1 MLPVNFLHPPEYPSQ
16 ELSDLL
22 AETDSL
28 QSGTGERDDVIVKLA
43 DELDRV
49 TVEHDAA
56 KRANS
61 KLNRQQASADMPQV
75 LDYVNQA
82 RCRRMQSTDCNQ
94 PIASI
99 SRIMRNLFPQPLTFL
114 TFDCALIYPHTSLS
128 APQKSREFDLRL
140 LVKNQERK
148 VELAEMGAKRARLL
162 LREAVAMGLPVALPP
177 GMGGDGGGGGSPVR
191 HARTGAY

>member
-1 MLPVNFLHPPEYPSQ
+1 M
-16 ELSDLL
+16 
-22 AETDSL
+22 

-75 LDYVNQA
+75 LDYVN
-82 RCRRMQSTDCNQ
+82 
-94 PIASI
+94 
-99 SRIMRNLFPQPLTFL
+99 
-114 TFDCALIYPHTSLS
+114 
-128 APQKSREFDLRL
+128 QKSREFDLRL

-191 HARTGAY
+191 HARTGAH